1 MDEIIQE
8 NEALKQRL
16 KELTAEAAANEA
28 ILKRTQARELTLLR
42 ADSLAQLLRAMV
54 DGLRESYSLDAVSV
68 VLLDPQHEIRHLL
81 VAGGERPEEFK
92 QIFFVDSLISLAP
105 QLAALHKPWLGPF
118 VGADHHLLF
127 PGASN
132 LKSAALVPLPRKD
145 LATGAL
151 CFGSR
156 DPTRFTRHHGT
167 EFLAHLGAVAA
178 VCIENAVNRARL
190 LRAGITDFLTGW
202 HNRRYLQ
209 QRLKEELARAQRRA
223 GTIACLMID
232 IDRFKSINDGYG
244 HLAGDNALREI
255 AHRVESQI
263 RSMDTAARFGGDE
276 LAILL
281 PDASAAEAAKLAE
294 RIREVIA
301 GVAVLAHGANRAH
314 LDSVGRGRRRISRE
328 ARNGLEG
335 RRRSAACRCRCGPV
349 QSQGAG
355 PQSRASGRR
364 LELAARLFARCADA
378 GAVCGNSQA
387 AGRLIWNNWRHV
399 VQSTPTT
406 PSTGTASERT

>member
-1 MDEIIQE
+1 MDDINQE
-8 NEALKQRL
+8 NETLKKRL
-16 KELTAEAAANEA
+16 QELTAEAANNET

-81 VAGGERPEEFK
+81 MAGGDRPDEFK

-105 QLAALHKPWLGPF
+105 QLAALHRPWLGPYA
-118 VGADHHLLF
+118 GADHHLLF
-127 PGASN
+127 PGTLN
-132 LKSAALVPLPRKD
+132 LKSVALLPLPRKD

-167 EFLAHLGAVAA
+167 DFLAHLGAVAA

-190 LRAGITDFLTGW
+190 MRAGITDFLTGW

-209 QRLKEELARAQRRA
+209 QRLKEELARAQR
-223 GTIACLMID
+223 GNGSIACLMID

-244 HLAGDNALREI
+244 HLAGDNALKEI

-281 PDASAAEAAKLAE
+281 PEASAAEASKLAE

-301 GVAVLAHGANRAH
+301 AAPFQLTAQIERTLTVSVGVAAVRPGRHDADLKAVADRLLADADAALYRAKALGRNR
-314 LDSVGRGRRRISRE
+314 
-328 ARNGLEG
+328 
-335 RRRSAACRCRCGPV
+335 V
-349 QSQGAG
+349 QTGAG
-355 PQSRASGRR
+355 
-364 LELAARLFARCADA
+364 
-378 GAVCGNSQA
+378 
-387 AGRLIWNNWRHV
+387 
-399 VQSTPTT
+399 
-406 PSTGTASERT
+406 

>member
-1 MDEIIQE
+1 MDDIIQE
-8 NEALKQRL
+8 NEVLKRRL
-16 KELTAEAAANEA
+16 AELTAEAANNES

-42 ADSLAQLLRAMV
+42 ADSLAQLLREMV
-54 DGLRESYSLDAVSV
+54 EGLRESYSLDAVSV

-81 VAGGERPEEFK
+81 LAGGDRPDEFK

-105 QLAALHKPWLGPF
+105 QLAVLHKPWLGPF

-127 PGASN
+127 PGINN

-145 LATGAL
+145 RATGAL

-156 DPTRFTRHHGT
+156 DATRFTRHHGT
-167 EFLAHLGAVAA
+167 DFLAHLGAVAA

-209 QRLKEELARAQRRA
+209 QRLKEELARAQRRG

-244 HLAGDNALREI
+244 HLAGDNALKEI

-281 PDASAAEAAKLAE
+281 PETNSAEAAKLAE

-301 GVAVLAHGANRAH
+301 AVPFVLTAQIERTLTVSVGVAAVAIGRHETDLKAVSDRLLADADAALYRAKALGRNR
-314 LDSVGRGRRRISRE
+314 
-328 ARNGLEG
+328 
-335 RRRSAACRCRCGPV
+335 V
-349 QSQGAG
+349 QVGAG
-355 PQSRASGRR
+355 
-364 LELAARLFARCADA
+364 
-378 GAVCGNSQA
+378 
-387 AGRLIWNNWRHV
+387 
-399 VQSTPTT
+399 
-406 PSTGTASERT
+406 

>member
-1 MDEIIQE
+1 MDDADQEI
-8 NEALKQRL
+8 EALKRRL
-16 KELTAEAAANEA
+16 AELTAEAANNET

-42 ADSLAQLLRAMV
+42 ADSLAQLLHAMV

-81 VAGGERPEEFK
+81 VAGGDRPEEFK

-105 QLAALHKPWLGPF
+105 QLSALHKPWLGPF

-127 PGASN
+127 PGAQS
-132 LKSAALVPLPRKD
+132 LRSAALVPLPRKD

-156 DPTRFTRHHGT
+156 DPARFTRHHGT
-167 EFLAHLGAVAA
+167 DFLAHLGAVAA

-232 IDRFKSINDGYG
+232 IDKFKSINDGYG
-244 HLAGDNALREI
+244 HLAGDIALKEI
-255 AHRVESQI
+255 AQRVESQI

-281 PDASAAEAAKLAE
+281 PDTNAPEAAKLAE
-294 RIREVIA
+294 RIREAIA
-301 GVAVLAHGANRAH
+301 AVPFPLTAQIERSLTVSVGVAAVSPARHEADLKAVADRLLADADAALYRAKALGRNR
-314 LDSVGRGRRRISRE
+314 
-328 ARNGLEG
+328 
-335 RRRSAACRCRCGPV
+335 V
-349 QSQGAG
+349 QVGAG
-355 PQSRASGRR
+355 
-364 LELAARLFARCADA
+364 
-378 GAVCGNSQA
+378 
-387 AGRLIWNNWRHV
+387 
-399 VQSTPTT
+399 
-406 PSTGTASERT
+406 

>member
-1 MDEIIQE
+1 MDDANQEIE
-8 NEALKQRL
+8 MLKRRL
-16 KELTAEAAANEA
+16 AELTAEAANNET

-42 ADSLAQLLRAMV
+42 ADSLAQLLYAMV

-81 VAGGERPEEFK
+81 VAGGDRPEEFK

-127 PGASN
+127 PGAQN
-132 LKSAALVPLPRKD
+132 LRSAALVPLPRKD

-156 DPTRFTRHHGT
+156 DPVRFTRHHGT
-167 EFLAHLGAVAA
+167 DFLSHLGAVAA

-223 GTIACLMID
+223 GTICCLMID
-232 IDRFKSINDGYG
+232 IDKFKGINDGYG
-244 HLAGDNALREI
+244 HLAGDIALKEI
-255 AHRVESQI
+255 AQRVESQI

-281 PDASAAEAAKLAE
+281 PDSSAADAAKLAE
-294 RIREVIA
+294 RIRESIA
-301 GVAVLAHGANRAH
+301 AVPFVLMAQIERTLTVSVGVAAVSPGRHEVDLKAVADRLLADADAALYRAKALGRNR
-314 LDSVGRGRRRISRE
+314 
-328 ARNGLEG
+328 
-335 RRRSAACRCRCGPV
+335 V
-349 QSQGAG
+349 QVGAG
-355 PQSRASGRR
+355 
-364 LELAARLFARCADA
+364 
-378 GAVCGNSQA
+378 
-387 AGRLIWNNWRHV
+387 
-399 VQSTPTT
+399 
-406 PSTGTASERT
+406 

>member
-1 MDEIIQE
+1 MDDINQE
-8 NEALKQRL
+8 NEALKKRL
-16 KELTAEAAANEA
+16 QELTAEAANNET

-42 ADSLAQLLRAMV
+42 ADSLTQLLRAMV

-68 VLLDPQHEIRHLL
+68 VLLDPQHEVRHLL
-81 VAGGERPEEFK
+81 MAGGDRPDEFK

-105 QLAALHKPWLGPF
+105 QLAALHRPWLGPYA
-118 VGADHHLLF
+118 GADHHLLF
-127 PGASN
+127 PGTLN
-132 LKSAALVPLPRKD
+132 LKSVALLPLPRKD

-167 EFLAHLGAVAA
+167 DFLAHLGAVAA

-190 LRAGITDFLTGW
+190 MRAGITDFLTGW
-202 HNRRYLQ
+202 YNRRYLQ
-209 QRLKEELARAQRRA
+209 QRLKEELARAQR
-223 GTIACLMID
+223 GDGSIACLMID

-244 HLAGDNALREI
+244 HLAGDNALKEI

-281 PDASAAEAAKLAE
+281 PEASAADAAKLAE

-301 GVAVLAHGANRAH
+301 AAPFLLTAQIERTLTVSVGVAAVRPGRHDVDLKAVADRLLADADAALYRAKALGRNR
-314 LDSVGRGRRRISRE
+314 
-328 ARNGLEG
+328 
-335 RRRSAACRCRCGPV
+335 V
-349 QSQGAG
+349 QTGAG
-355 PQSRASGRR
+355 
-364 LELAARLFARCADA
+364 
-378 GAVCGNSQA
+378 
-387 AGRLIWNNWRHV
+387 
-399 VQSTPTT
+399 
-406 PSTGTASERT
+406 

>member
-1 MDEIIQE
+1 MDDANQEI
-8 NEALKQRL
+8 EALKRRL
-16 KELTAEAAANEA
+16 AELTAEAANNET

-42 ADSLAQLLRAMV
+42 ADSLAQLLHAMV
-54 DGLRESYSLDAVSV
+54 DGLRESYALDAVSV

-81 VAGGERPEEFK
+81 VAAGDRPEEFR

-105 QLAALHKPWLGPF
+105 QLAALHRPWLGPF

-127 PGASN
+127 PGTQN

-156 DPTRFTRHHGT
+156 DPARFTRHHGT
-167 EFLAHLGAVAA
+167 DFLAHLGAVAA

-209 QRLKEELARAQRRA
+209 QRLKEELARAQRRSGA
-223 GTIACLMID
+223 ISCLMID
-232 IDRFKSINDGYG
+232 IDKFKSINDGYG
-244 HLAGDNALREI
+244 HLAGDIALKEI
-255 AHRVESQI
+255 AQRVESQI

-281 PDASAAEAAKLAE
+281 PDTAAPEAAKLAE
-294 RIREVIA
+294 RIRESIA
-301 GVAVLAHGANRAH
+301 AVPFPLTAQIARTLTVSVGVAAASPARHEADLKAVADRLLADADAALYRAKALGRNR
-314 LDSVGRGRRRISRE
+314 
-328 ARNGLEG
+328 
-335 RRRSAACRCRCGPV
+335 V
-349 QSQGAG
+349 QVGAG
-355 PQSRASGRR
+355 
-364 LELAARLFARCADA
+364 
-378 GAVCGNSQA
+378 
-387 AGRLIWNNWRHV
+387 
-399 VQSTPTT
+399 
-406 PSTGTASERT
+406 